1 MADPGTARSYGHAL
15 LDVVSSH
22 EGEDGSLLEL
32 AGARVRAVDGDHVA
46 LQGHGV
52 EVNLSDALGGTLT
65 LVRTLV
71 TMLRES
77 TGLQDHELLEE
88 VRRRFDAHCRA

>member
-1 MADPGTARSYGHAL
+1 MADPGTARSYGQAL

-32 AGARVRAVDGDHVA
+32 AGERVRAVDGEHIA

-77 TGLQDHELLEE
+77 SGLQDHELLEE
-88 VRRRFDAHCRA
+88 VRRRFDALCRA